1 MALDGDEVDDDDDR
15 DMFFLPPNLWVNA
28 KANTAKATHQSLARS
43 KAPHSFFA
51 SFISCLLL
59 FIFVPSLPHS
69 TLRFPLQ
76 EETTVAFYVFIF
88 PDERV
93 GVGLDIVC
101 AQIDIW
107 RAPIVD
113 TSGVT

>member
-1 MALDGDEVDDDDDR
+1 
-15 DMFFLPPNLWVNA
+15 
-28 KANTAKATHQSLARS
+28 S
-43 KAPHSFFA
+43 KASHSFSA
-51 SFISCLLL
+51 SLIGCLLL
-59 FIFVPSLPHS
+59 FIFVSSLPHS

-93 GVGLDIVC
+93 GVGLDIVS